1 MTDRSF
7 ASAGTMHRASLPFRL
22 IFSVSF
28 IVHLFV
34 GVAARLRPAFWRAPT
49 HRSVLA
55 EAREASVTIAQLAF
69 AG

>member
-1 MTDRSF
+1 MMKHSSAFVGAADRK
-7 ASAGTMHRASLPFRL
+7 SLPFRL

-28 IVHLFV
+28 TVHLIV
-34 GVAARLRPAFWRAPT
+34 GVAARLRPAFWQQPS

>member
-1 MTDRSF
+1 MTTRSF
-7 ASAGTMHRASLPFRL
+7 AFDGATDRTSLPFRL

-28 IVHLFV
+28 IIHLIV
-34 GVAARLRPAFWRAPT
+34 GMAARLRPAFWQQPS

>member
-1 MTDRSF
+1 MMKRSLAFDR
-7 ASAGTMHRASLPFRL
+7 AADRNSLHFHL

-28 IVHLFV
+28 IIHLIV
-34 GVAARLRPAFWRAPT
+34 GMASRLRPAFWQQPS

>member
-1 MTDRSF
+1 MTTRS
-7 ASAGTMHRASLPFRL
+7 ATLGGTAHWNGLPFYL

-28 IVHLFV
+28 LAHLIV
-34 GVAARLRPAFWRAPT
+34 GVVARLRPAFWLEPS

>member
-1 MTDRSF
+1 MTHSLAFAGTTDRK
-7 ASAGTMHRASLPFRL
+7 SLHFRL

-28 IVHLFV
+28 IIHLIV
-34 GVAARLRPAFWRAPT
+34 GVASRLHPAFWQQPS

>member
-1 MTDRSF
+1 MRDLAFAGAADR
-7 ASAGTMHRASLPFRL
+7 HSLPFRL

-28 IVHLFV
+28 IIHLIV
-34 GVAARLRPAFWRAPT
+34 GVAARLRPAFWQQPS

>member
-1 MTDRSF
+1 MLDRSF
-7 ASAGTMHRASLPFRL
+7 AFAGATHQASLPFRL

-28 IVHLFV
+28 IIHLIV
-34 GVAARLRPAFWRAPT
+34 GVASRLRPAFWQHPS
-49 HRSVLA
+49 HRSVVA